1 MMGAVLGVLRWGW
14 LHMYFAHSTSSSDGA
29 DWEPLLQHL
38 QEVAALARQFG
49 DKFGGGN
56 AAELAGLLHDLG
68 KYAAAFQAYIRRQ
81 RSHGG
86 DHASA
91 GAQQVIKLA
100 TGINGLVARLLAY
113 AIAGHHG
120 GLPDQLG
127 SSGLDDRLKKPLEPL
142 DAIWRS
148 ELQLNAPALLP
159 TPFKPYQGNA
169 NVQERMAFQFA
180 FMGRMLFSCLVDADF
195 LCTEA
200 FYARTE
206 GRQVDRAWPALP
218 QAIDG
223 LIARFDNYIADK
235 QQRAPSTAV
244 NALRRDIL
252 NHVRSKAELPRG
264 VFTLNVP
271 TGGGKTLA
279 SLAFALDHAQRH
291 QMDRIVYAI
300 PFTAIIE
307 QTAGIFRD
315 VLGEDVLLE
324 HHSAIELD
332 PFKAKNK
339 SNVSDEQ
346 SIDDGARDGKLR
358 LAAENWAAPLVVTTN
373 VQFFESVFANRGAR
387 CRKLHNLAN
396 AVIVLD
402 EAQTIPRNVLIPCVA
417 ALDELVRNYGC
428 TVVLCTATL
437 PALGAHCIK
446 GGLDISPDR
455 ELAPDPAALHNA
467 LRRTTQ
473 RLAGTMT
480 DDQLLDDIA
489 QAGTAQALVIVNSRK
504 HALALFERAQQRGV
518 DGLLHLTTRQIAADR
533 RKLLAEIRQRLVT
546 KEPCVVIATSLVE
559 AGVDLDF
566 PQVWRAEAGLDQVV
580 QAAGRCNREGRA
592 PAEASIVTIFKPAE
606 AKPPPEI
613 EGLIGDTY
621 RILEDHKGD
630 LFAPAAIEA
639 YFREVHWRLGGDGL
653 DRITILDA
661 DGRKAPAQTMQQFSV
676 SAGQPCF
683 GYRTVGDAFRLIES
697 GMAPVIV
704 PADDDALNTLAALRG
719 GLPPTAAARQ
729 LRNYLVQ
736 VPPRERQRMI
746 DNGHVRFIDADRFG
760 DQFAVLD
767 SLSLYSAMSG
777 LRWEDADAFT
787 WGIV

>member
-1 MMGAVLGVLRWGW
+1 MSPSTTTRRAATYGGAAVGGALAGAGSVWLGAAAYFARRVLTPEPFRPDDAMIRVLHTDSVTLDATPDMVLPGRYGLWVDGDRGHVRVGDVLEHDHRLHRVRRRLVSVDWGNARPGPVRLNGYYYARDPYQDLGLHHEDALVTSEIGAMPAWVVPSEGGDRSRWAVLVHGRGARRYETLRGIPA
-14 LHMYFAHSTSSSDGA
+14 LHA
-29 DWEPLLQHL
+29 
-38 QEVAALARQFG
+38 
-49 DKFGGGN
+49 
-56 AAELAGLLHDLG
+56 AGLN
-68 KYAAAFQAYIRRQ
+68 
-81 RSHGG
+81 
-86 DHASA
+86 
-91 GAQQVIKLA
+91 V
-100 TGINGLVARLLAY
+100 LVPSYRND
-113 AIAGHHG
+113 G
-120 GLPDQLG
+120 
-127 SSGLDDRLKKPLEPL
+127 E
-142 DAIWRS
+142 
-148 ELQLNAPALLP
+148 APAS
-159 TPFKPYQGNA
+159 G
-169 NVQERMAFQFA
+169 
-180 FMGRMLFSCLVDADF
+180 
-195 LCTEA
+195 
-200 FYARTE
+200 
-206 GRQVDRAWPALP
+206 
-218 QAIDG
+218 
-223 LIARFDNYIADK
+223 
-235 QQRAPSTAV
+235 
-244 NALRRDIL
+244 
-252 NHVRSKAELPRG
+252 
-264 VFTLNVP
+264 
-271 TGGGKTLA
+271 
-279 SLAFALDHAQRH
+279 
-291 QMDRIVYAI
+291 
-300 PFTAIIE
+300 
-307 QTAGIFRD
+307 
-315 VLGEDVLLE
+315 
-324 HHSAIELD
+324 
-332 PFKAKNK
+332 
-339 SNVSDEQ
+339 
-346 SIDDGARDGKLR
+346 DGKLR

-373 VQFFESVFANRGAR
+373 VQFFESLFANRGAR

-396 AVIVLD
+396 AVIILD
-402 EAQTIPRNVLIPCVA
+402 EAQTIPRNVLIPCIA

-428 TVVLCTATL
+428 TVVLCTATQ
-437 PALGAHCIK
+437 PALSADRFK
-446 GGLDISPDR
+446 GGLDVGPDR
-455 ELAPDPAALHNA
+455 ELAPDPTALHDA

-566 PQVWRAEAGLDQVV
+566 PRVWRAEAGLDQVV

-613 EGLIGDTY
+613 EGLIGDSY

-639 YFREVHWRLGGDGL
+639 YFGEVYWRLQGAGL
-653 DRITILDA
+653 DRITIADA
-661 DGRKAPAQTMQQFSV
+661 DGRKGPAQTMQQFSV

-683 GYRTVGDAFRLIES
+683 GYRTVGEAFRLIES

-719 GLPPTAAARQ
+719 GLLPTAAARQ